1 MTNPL
6 RKLQRKAM
14 RAAGVT
20 PPPAP
25 AAAPAAAPV
34 QPEAALIAPG
44 REVLTDHEARVML
57 SLAGRVLSSLI
68 NTVGK
73 AIEKTHEQE
82 RIEQLAVIDAQEE
95 VPASLGRP
103 SRMRRLQNNI
113 ASLYRL
119 AQRLTTQLYRV
130 LMATNPSL
138 RRLQKS
144 AA

>member
-25 AAAPAAAPV
+25 AAAPA

-68 NTVGK
+68 NTIGK